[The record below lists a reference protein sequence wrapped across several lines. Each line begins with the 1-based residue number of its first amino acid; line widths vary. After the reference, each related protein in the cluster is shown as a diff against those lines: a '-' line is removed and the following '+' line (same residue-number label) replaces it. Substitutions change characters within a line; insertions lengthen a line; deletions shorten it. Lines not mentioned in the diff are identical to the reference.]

1 MILFNLLSDRY
12 LVRVNCTYNFVLEQ
26 LMMDCSNGHKSRI
39 SSFNVVRVNVMK
51 ILLFSIQLESTANR
65 PIDVSTTVSVRESPT
80 ISVGSVEKSGKFY
93 FIELPIHLCAL
104 AF

>member
-1 MILFNLLSDRY
+1 
-12 LVRVNCTYNFVLEQ
+12 
-26 LMMDCSNGHKSRI
+26 
-39 SSFNVVRVNVMK
+39 MK

-104 AF
+104 AFWHPSIGFVVFVYCKFAIRNYKAF